1 MSATNQ
7 LQFDYE
13 QFAKK
18 HFNLGNEHISAEWL
32 FCGQGI
38 PILYDFYSIKEGV
51 HKETKMT
58 AKEIFSKIDTD
69 PISKKS
75 FDHFLTMLGTCMSHL
90 SSAFLPDDG
99 VFLSGG
105 ILRYVI

>member
-1 MSATNQ
+1 MSATSQ

-38 PILYDFYSIKEGV
+38 PILYDFYSTKEGV

-58 AKEIFSKIDTD
+58 AKEIFSTIDTD